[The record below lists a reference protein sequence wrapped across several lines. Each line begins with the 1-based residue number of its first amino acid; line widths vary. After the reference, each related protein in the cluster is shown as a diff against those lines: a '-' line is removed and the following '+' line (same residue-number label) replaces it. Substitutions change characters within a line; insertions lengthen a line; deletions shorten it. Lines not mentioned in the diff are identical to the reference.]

1 VGFDVTA
8 PAGAK
13 PGRYTLTARSAFGAM
28 TYAARSDAIRVGLR
42 DAALHRTATQKSL
55 DWGGTPDRAVDG
67 NVDGAFFDGSV
78 THTAE
83 DGSAEPWWQVDLGT
97 DVPINEIAVWNR
109 TDCCSTRLSDYYVLV
124 SDHPFTSDSLAA
136 TLAEPGVTAFHEQGT
151 AGRPSSFPATATGRY
166 VRVQL
171 KGNAPLSLAEVEVL
185 TVGDG

>member
-1 VGFDVTA
+1 
-8 PAGAK
+8 
-13 PGRYTLTARSAFGAM
+13 
-28 TYAARSDAIRVGLR
+28 
-42 DAALHRTATQKSL
+42 
-55 DWGGTPDRAVDG
+55 VDG

-97 DVPINEIAVWNR
+97 NVAINEVAVWNR

-136 TLAEPGVTAFHEQGT
+136 SLADPGVTAFHEQGT
-151 AGRPSSFPATATGRY
+151 AGRPSSFPAAVTGRY

-185 TVGDG
+185 TVGDN